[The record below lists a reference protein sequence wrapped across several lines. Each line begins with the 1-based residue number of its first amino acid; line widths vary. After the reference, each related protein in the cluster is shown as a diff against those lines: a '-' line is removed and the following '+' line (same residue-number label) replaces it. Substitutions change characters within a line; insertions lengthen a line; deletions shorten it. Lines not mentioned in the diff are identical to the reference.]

1 MKINEKLE
9 IHNTLNRKLF
19 SDDDKL
25 YPQVRQ
31 KIFDIVEKFIEYSEL
46 DINVADI
53 QLVGSN
59 ASFNY
64 TNDSDLDVHIISNF
78 DLIQAPKEIL
88 QSLYNAKKTQFND
101 KFNITI
107 RGIKVEM
114 YVQDVNDGIESNG
127 IYSVVQDEWVKF
139 PKQLENVVI
148 YDFSSELESWNDFI
162 DNILSKKNYD
172 EIVRTINQIYM
183 IRHNGL
189 TIDGEYGKGNQ
200 LFKELRSS
208 GLLDKLKNSLNDLLS
223 DRLSLEELNRAQ
235 ILNKDF

>member
-1 MKINEKLE
+1 MKIYEKLE

-19 SDDDKL
+19 SEDNKL
-25 YPQVRQ
+25 YPIVRQ

-53 QLVGSN
+53 QIVGSN

-64 TNDSDLDVHIISNF
+64 TTDSDLDVHIISNF
-78 DLIQAPKEIL
+78 ELINAPKELL
-88 QSLYNAKKTQFND
+88 QALYNAKKTQFND

-114 YVQDVNDGIESNG
+114 YVQDVNDGIASNG
-127 IYSVVQDEWVKF
+127 IYSVVNDDWIKF
-139 PKQLENVVI
+139 PKQIEDVTS
-148 YDFSSELESWNDFI
+148 YDFSDEISTWSSFINSLLEKN
-162 DNILSKKNYD
+162 NYD
-172 EIVRTINQIYM
+172 QIVKTINQIYM

-189 TIDGEYGKGNQ
+189 AIDGEYGKGNQ
-200 LFKELRSS
+200 LFKELRSA
-208 GLLDKLKNSLNDLLS
+208 GLLDKLKDSLNDLLS
-223 DRLSLEELNRAQ
+223 NRLSLEELNKAQ

>member
-1 MKINEKLE
+1 MKIYEKLE

-19 SDDDKL
+19 SEDNKL
-25 YPQVRQ
+25 YPIVRQ

-53 QLVGSN
+53 QIVGSN

-64 TNDSDLDVHIISNF
+64 TTDSDLDVHIISNF
-78 DLIQAPKEIL
+78 ELINAPKELL
-88 QSLYNAKKTQFND
+88 QALYNAKKTQFND

-114 YVQDVNDGIESNG
+114 YVQDVNDGIASNG
-127 IYSVVQDEWVKF
+127 IYSVVNDDWIKF
-139 PKQLENVVI
+139 PKQIEDI
-148 YDFSSELESWNDFI
+148 TSYDFSDEIATWSQFINSLLEKN
-162 DNILSKKNYD
+162 NYD
-172 EIVRTINQIYM
+172 QIVKTINQIYM

-189 TIDGEYGKGNQ
+189 AIDGEYGKGNQ
-200 LFKELRSS
+200 LFKELRSA

-223 DRLSLEELNRAQ
+223 NRLSLEELNKAQ

>member
-1 MKINEKLE
+1 MKIYEKLE

-19 SDDDKL
+19 SEDNKL
-25 YPQVRQ
+25 YPIVRQ

-53 QLVGSN
+53 QIVGSN
-59 ASFNY
+59 SSFNY
-64 TNDSDLDVHIISNF
+64 TTDSDLDVHIISNF
-78 DLIQAPKEIL
+78 ELINAPKELL
-88 QSLYNAKKTQFND
+88 QALYNAKKTQFND

-114 YVQDVNDGIESNG
+114 YVQDVNDGIASNG
-127 IYSVVQDEWVKF
+127 IYSVVNDDWIKF
-139 PKQLENVVI
+139 PKQIEDVTS
-148 YDFSSELESWNDFI
+148 YDFSKEVATWSQFINSLLEKN
-162 DNILSKKNYD
+162 NYD
-172 EIVRTINQIYM
+172 QIVKTINQIYM

-189 TIDGEYGKGNQ
+189 AIDGEYGKGNQ
-200 LFKELRSS
+200 LFKELRSA

-223 DRLSLEELNRAQ
+223 NRLSLEELNKAQ

>member
-148 YDFSSELESWNDFI
+148 YDFSSELKSWNDFI
-162 DNILSKKNYD
+162 DDILSKKNYD

-235 ILNKDF
+235 ILSKDF

>member
-223 DRLSLEELNRAQ
+223 DKLSLEELNRAQ

>member
-1 MKINEKLE
+1 MKIYEKLE

-19 SDDDKL
+19 SEDNKL
-25 YPQVRQ
+25 YPIVRQ

-53 QLVGSN
+53 QIVGSN

-64 TNDSDLDVHIISNF
+64 TTDSDLDVHIISNF
-78 DLIQAPKEIL
+78 ELIDAPKELL
-88 QSLYNAKKTQFND
+88 QALYNAKKTQFND

-114 YVQDVNDGIESNG
+114 YVQDVNDGIASNG
-127 IYSVVQDEWVKF
+127 IYSVVNDDWIKF
-139 PKQLENVVI
+139 PKQIEDVTS
-148 YDFSSELESWNDFI
+148 YDFSKEVATWSQFINSLLEKN
-162 DNILSKKNYD
+162 NYD
-172 EIVRTINQIYM
+172 QIVKTINQIYM

-189 TIDGEYGKGNQ
+189 AIDGEYGKGNQ
-200 LFKELRSS
+200 LFKELRSA

-223 DRLSLEELNRAQ
+223 NRLSLEELNKAQ

>member
-162 DNILSKKNYD
+162 DDILSKKNYD

-223 DRLSLEELNRAQ
+223 DKLSLEELNRAQ

>member
-1 MKINEKLE
+1 MKIYEKLE

-19 SDDDKL
+19 SEDNKL
-25 YPQVRQ
+25 YPIVRQ

-53 QLVGSN
+53 QIVGSN

-64 TNDSDLDVHIISNF
+64 TTDSDLDVHIISNF
-78 DLIQAPKEIL
+78 ELINAPKELL
-88 QSLYNAKKTQFND
+88 QALYNAKKTQFND

-114 YVQDVNDGIESNG
+114 YVQDVNDGIASNG
-127 IYSVVQDEWVKF
+127 IYSVVNDDWIKF
-139 PKQLENVVI
+139 PKQIEDVTS
-148 YDFSSELESWNDFI
+148 YDFSKEVATWSQFINSLLEKN
-162 DNILSKKNYD
+162 NYD
-172 EIVRTINQIYM
+172 QIVKTINQIYM

-189 TIDGEYGKGNQ
+189 AIDGEYGKGNQ
-200 LFKELRSS
+200 LFKELRSA

-223 DRLSLEELNRAQ
+223 NRLSLEELNKAQ